1 MILQGCVCSATSG
14 LQSSYKGHLRNFIE
28 ALQGNTDVSRGE
40 AGASVSL
47 SSCHTDIGIPMNFQ
61 KESGIVTF

>member
-47 SSCHTDIGIPMNFQ
+47 SSCHTDIGIPINLQ
-61 KESGIVTF
+61 EELGIITF